1 MPKLALIDGDEVAFK
16 ASSISQSSIDW
27 DGDGAATPIVSR
39 QQAFGAAASMVRSW
53 TEGAR
58 CERPAIV
65 LSPKDRANY
74 RKRLLASYKAHRGD
88 EKPQVYWDVVD
99 FLRTE
104 YEVYQWPGVEGDD
117 CMGVLAT
124 NPRLDCVIVSQDK
137 DMQTLPV
144 RWYNPTRQILKTI
157 NQTQADWFWMKQ
169 TIMGD
174 PTDGY
179 KGIPKVGE
187 KGADKILANGFGNFE
202 LMWRAVVEAY
212 EKAGLTEAD
221 AITQARMARILRYG
235 DMDLEKNVIYLWHPR
250 TRVPIPLEVKY
261 SDTGTSEANT
271 HDDRSDA
278 AEAAA
283 AAAGPSGAPDAG
295 REPDLPAKRGRRK
308 KGAPGN

>member
-144 RWYNPTRQILKTI
+144 RWYNPARAVLKTI
-157 NQTQADWFWMKQ
+157 SQTQADWFWMKQ

-250 TRVPIPLEVKY
+250 TRVPIPLEVKNSE
-261 SDTGTSEANT
+261 SDTQRSGTSYPGTDGGGTRE
-271 HDDRSDA
+271 
-278 AEAAA
+278 EPAAA
-283 AAAGPSGAPDAG
+283 APDAG

-308 KGAPGN
+308 KGATGN